1 MIFEREI
8 YPLEKYFTETDKIYA
23 HISENKNPETLK
35 EHLNL
40 VIKYAE
46 KIYKDKNLENVFQN
60 FKNIFLKD
68 IPELKEIWEEMIL
81 NVFYMHDIGKTNRNF
96 QLNKM
101 KNSYFKKNIYVQ
113 SSKHSNLSGV
123 IYLNYFFE
131 KIFDLCINGKIKE
144 ENTTILLYF
153 LILNTY
159 IILRHHSE
167 TESFTENFYENFLN
181 GEYEILFE
189 DIKNYCPNILYEL
202 KKEYEIDKILER
214 DDFKIGSSSWEKI
227 FIKNEWDI
235 INVYIYVK
243 FIYALLVSA
252 DFYATHEY
260 TSGNPVETFN
270 LLTNIDEYINFFHNT
285 EVYKGI
291 KKHKQTGTF
300 FDKSNINYYRSEMFL
315 EAEKNLKKDIDKNIF
330 FLEAPTGSGKT
341 IISVNLALTLLKENK
356 KLNKIFYIFPFNT
369 LVEQTYNSLT
379 EIFHKDNI
387 AVINSITPIK
397 KEEIDDEDGSRQIDY
412 EKSLLNRQFIHFP
425 VILTTHV
432 HLFNNLF
439 GTDRESSFS
448 LPHLA
453 NSVIIIDEIQSY
465 RNKIWKEI
473 IIFLQKY
480 AEVLNIK
487 IIIMSATLP
496 NLSVLLE
503 ERINIPNL
511 IQERDKY
518 FKNPIFKER
527 VHLNF
532 EFLEKEYEREELLN
546 LLENRIIEEYKNKDK
561 KIVIEFIKK
570 QSAIDFYN
578 ALAGKYSELDNDIF
592 LITGDDNKL
601 ERKRIIDETKNSSR
615 KGIIL
620 IATQVIEAGVD
631 IDMDIGFKN
640 ISILDAEE
648 QFLGRINR
656 SCKKIGCTVYFFE
669 LDKGSGIYKHDERT
683 PANLTLENENMRGVL
698 KSKDFEK
705 FYNIVLQELE
715 KETKKYKE
723 DSIDVFRERKLGY
736 LNFKEVFE
744 RMKLIND
751 NMRTKMLFL
760 SRDIQTG
767 REKISGNEIW
777 QEFKNIFLDKD
788 MGYAERQIKLSE
800 IMEKVDL
807 FSYNI
812 PDILLKNISI
822 NDKIGENII
831 FIENGEEYFTNG
843 KFDRNKLK
851 ISSEYE
857 FIS

>member
-1 MIFEREI
+1 MIFQREL
-8 YPLEKYFTETDKIYA
+8 YPLEENFTNVDKIYA
-23 HISENKNPETLK
+23 HISENKNPERLK

-46 KIYKDKNLENVFQN
+46 KIYNDKNLAEIFENFE
-60 FKNIFLKD
+60 NIFLKD
-68 IPELKEIWEEMIL
+68 TPELREIWEEMIL
-81 NVFYMHDIGKTNRNF
+81 NVFYMHDVGKTNRNF
-96 QLNKM
+96 QINKM
-101 KNSYFKKNIYVQ
+101 KNGYFKKNIYVQ
-113 SSKHSNLSGV
+113 GSKHSNLSGL
-123 IYLNYFFE
+123 IYLNYFYE
-131 KIFDLCINGKIKE
+131 KIFNLCISGNIKE

-159 IILRHHSE
+159 IILRHHSK
-167 TESFTENFYENFLN
+167 TEIFKEDFYEKFLS
-181 GEYEILFE
+181 GEYETLFKN
-189 DIKNYCPNILYEL
+189 IKEYCPNILQEL
-202 KKEYEIDKILER
+202 KEEYEIDELLENYN
-214 DDFKIGSSSWEKI
+214 FKVGSSSWEEI
-227 FIKNEWDI
+227 FIKNDWDI
-235 INVYIYVK
+235 INIYIYVK
-243 FIYALLVSA
+243 FIYSLLVSA
-252 DFYATHEY
+252 DFYATYEY
-260 TSGNPVETFN
+260 SSGNSVENFN
-270 LLTNIDEYINFFHNT
+270 LLTNVDKYIDYFHKT
-285 EVYKGI
+285 EVYQGI
-291 KKHKQTGTF
+291 KKHKQTRDF
-300 FDKSNINYYRSEMFL
+300 FDKNNINYYRSEMFL
-315 EAEKNLKKDIDKNIF
+315 EAEKNLEINMNKNIF

-341 IISVNLALTLLKENK
+341 ITSVNLALTFLEKDK
-356 KLNKIFYIFPFNT
+356 RLNKIFYIFPFNT

-379 EIFHKDNI
+379 EIFNKESVAI
-387 AVINSITPIK
+387 INSITPIQ
-397 KEEIDDEDGSRQIDY
+397 KEKVDDEDGDKQIDY

-432 HLFNNLF
+432 HLFNNFF
-439 GTDRESSFS
+439 GIDRESSFS

-480 AEVLNIK
+480 AEILNIK

-503 ERINIPNL
+503 EKINIPNL

-518 FKNPIFKER
+518 FKNPIFKDR
-527 VHLNF
+527 VQLNF
-532 EFLEKEYEREELLN
+532 EFLKKEYDREELLT
-546 LLENRIIEEYKNKDK
+546 LLENKIIEEYKNKDK

-570 QSAIDFYN
+570 QSAANFYMSF
-578 ALAGKYSELDNDIF
+578 LEKYSELSEDLF

-601 ERKRIIDETKNSSR
+601 ERKRIINETKNNNR
-615 KGIIL
+615 KGMIL

-656 SCKKIGCTVYFFE
+656 SCKKRGCKAYFFK
-669 LDKGSGIYKHDERT
+669 LDEGKGIYKQDIRT
-683 PANLTLENENMRGVL
+683 LTNLTLENEKMREIL
-698 KSKDFEK
+698 KNKSFEK

-723 DSIDVFRERKLGY
+723 DNIDEFRETKLLH
-736 LNFKEVFE
+736 LNFKEIYE

-751 NMRTKMLFL
+751 NMKTKMLFL
-760 SRDIQTG
+760 SRDIEIDK
-767 REKISGNEIW
+767 EKILGNVIW
-777 QEFKNIFLDKD
+777 QEFKKIFLDKK
-788 MGYAERQIKLSE
+788 MGYAERQVKLSE
-800 IMEKVDL
+800 IMEKVEI

-812 PDILLKNISI
+812 PDFLLKGVSH

-843 KFDRNKLK
+843 KFDRSKFG
-851 ISSEYE
+851 ISAECE

>member
-1 MIFEREI
+1 
-8 YPLEKYFTETDKIYA
+8 
-23 HISENKNPETLK
+23 
-35 EHLNL
+35 
-40 VIKYAE
+40 
-46 KIYKDKNLENVFQN
+46 
-60 FKNIFLKD
+60 
-68 IPELKEIWEEMIL
+68 
-81 NVFYMHDIGKTNRNF
+81 
-96 QLNKM
+96 
-101 KNSYFKKNIYVQ
+101 
-113 SSKHSNLSGV
+113 
-123 IYLNYFFE
+123 
-131 KIFDLCINGKIKE
+131 
-144 ENTTILLYF
+144 
-153 LILNTY
+153 
-159 IILRHHSE
+159 
-167 TESFTENFYENFLN
+167 
-181 GEYEILFE
+181 
-189 DIKNYCPNILYEL
+189 
-202 KKEYEIDKILER
+202 
-214 DDFKIGSSSWEKI
+214 
-227 FIKNEWDI
+227 
-235 INVYIYVK
+235 
-243 FIYALLVSA
+243 
-252 DFYATHEY
+252 
-260 TSGNPVETFN
+260 
-270 LLTNIDEYINFFHNT
+270 
-285 EVYKGI
+285 
-291 KKHKQTGTF
+291 
-300 FDKSNINYYRSEMFL
+300 MFL
-315 EAEKNLKKDIDKNIF
+315 EAEKNLKKNIDKNIF

-341 IISVNLALTLLKENK
+341 ITSVNLALTLLKENK

-397 KEEIDDEDGSRQIDY
+397 KEKIDDEDGSRQIDY

-453 NSVIIIDEIQSY
+453 NSVVIIDEIQSY

-570 QSAIDFYN
+570 QSAMDFYN
-578 ALAGKYSELDNDIF
+578 ALAGKYPELGNDIF

-656 SCKKIGCTVYFFE
+656 SCKKIGCTVDFLNWIREAEY
-669 LDKGSGIYKHDERT
+669 I
-683 PANLTLENENMRGVL
+683 NMMR
-698 KSKDFEK
+698 EH
-705 FYNIVLQELE
+705 LQ
-715 KETKKYKE
+715 
-723 DSIDVFRERKLGY
+723 I
-736 LNFKEVFE
+736 
-744 RMKLIND
+744 
-751 NMRTKMLFL
+751 
-760 SRDIQTG
+760 
-767 REKISGNEIW
+767 
-777 QEFKNIFLDKD
+777 
-788 MGYAERQIKLSE
+788 
-800 IMEKVDL
+800 
-807 FSYNI
+807 
-812 PDILLKNISI
+812 
-822 NDKIGENII
+822 
-831 FIENGEEYFTNG
+831 
-843 KFDRNKLK
+843 
-851 ISSEYE
+851 
-857 FIS
+857 